1 MKKLSVALTITIL
14 AGLLLAACATPTPIT
29 IVETVEVPGP
39 ERTVVVK
46 ETVVVEPEPKTVVE
60 FWSTDHEAER
70 VLVYEQVAA
79 DFMAEHPDI
88 EVRIVPI
95 DEGVITQHLAT
106 AQGANRLPDVLRHG
120 VERIAPF
127 VASGILDTDAAT
139 RVITDLGEDT
149 FFEGPLNWVTDPATG
164 NYAAVPFDG
173 WIQAI
178 WYRADA
184 FEDLGLDAPVTW
196 DAIEAG
202 CEAIAGYDDYLY
214 GITIGTDP
222 AWNYGHQIFEQMA
235 MSNGALPFDEEGN
248 VTMDSPEMIETLAF
262 YTGLQ
267 DCATPAP
274 SYWLQGRANY
284 VTGLS
289 GMLFYSTYVMDDIA
303 GLRPD
308 LEVTVDDLAAKTGFS
323 PVIQGPSGDEATY
336 GQLVT
341 VSITTGA
348 DTEAAVEFVKYL
360 MEGDAYLSILGL
372 SPHGKLPQRTTAV
385 EGWAT
390 LDPETFGSYDPA
402 VLEAI
407 FEGFESAQRW
417 AFVPEY
423 DQIQRAAIGDLEGRL
438 FLIEAFNNIIDGVM
452 TPETAA
458 DWLQIRMQDLYDARL
473 AEAEE

>member
-1 MKKLSVALTITIL
+1 MKKLSLILTITIL
-14 AGLLLAACATPTPIT
+14 AGLLLSACGTP
-29 IVETVEVPGP
+29 ETVEVPGP
-39 ERTVVVK
+39 ERTVIVK
-46 ETVVVEPEPKTVVE
+46 ETVIVPPGEKTVVE
-60 FWSTDHEAER
+60 FWSTDNEEER
-70 VLVYEQVAA
+70 IVVYEQVAA
-79 DFMAEHPDI
+79 DFMAENPDI
-88 EVRIVPI
+88 EVRVVPI
-95 DEGVITQHLAT
+95 DEGTIAQRVAT
-106 AQGANRLPDVLRHG
+106 AQGANRLPDIIRMG

-127 VASGILDTDAAT
+127 VASGLLDTEAAT
-139 RVITDLGEDT
+139 QLITELGEDT
-149 FFEGPLNWVTDPATG
+149 FYEGPLNWVSDPATG

-173 WIQAI
+173 WVQAI

-184 FEDLGLDAPVTW
+184 FDALDLDPPVTW
-196 DAIEAG
+196 EAIEAG
-202 CEAIAGYDDYLY
+202 CEALAGYEDFLY

-235 MSNGALPFDEEGN
+235 MSNGALPFDAAGN
-248 VTMDSPEMIETLAF
+248 VTMNSPEMIETLDF
-262 YTGLQ
+262 YTSLQ

-289 GMLFYSTYVMDDIA
+289 AMLFYSTYVMDDIA

-308 LEVTVDDLAAKTGFS
+308 LEVTVDDLAAMTGFS
-323 PVIQGPSGDEATY
+323 PTMIGPSGDEATY

-341 VSITTGA
+341 LSITTGA

-360 MEGDAYLSILGL
+360 MEGDAYLAILGL
-372 SPHGKLPQRTTAV
+372 SPHGKLPQRTNV
-385 EGWAT
+385 VDGWMT
-390 LDPETFGSYDPA
+390 LDPDTFGSHDPA

-407 FEGFESAQRW
+407 FDGFESAQRW

-423 DQIQRAAIGDLEGRL
+423 DQVQQAAIGDLEGRL
-438 FLIEAFNNIIDGVM
+438 FLIEAFNNIPEGLM

-458 DWLQIRMQDLYDARL
+458 EWLQTQMQALYDARL

>member
-1 MKKLSVALTITIL
+1 MKKLSIALTITIL

-46 ETVVVEPEPKTVVE
+46 ETVVVEPEPKTVIE
-60 FWSTDHEAER
+60 FWSTDHEEER

-79 DFMAEHPDI
+79 DFMAENPDI

-95 DEGVITQHLAT
+95 DEGTIAQRIAT
-106 AQGANRLPDVLRHG
+106 AQAANRLPDVVRMG
-120 VERIAPF
+120 VERIAPLL
-127 VASGILDTDAAT
+127 ASGLLDTDAT
-139 RVITDLGEDT
+139 TQVISDLGEDT
-149 FFEGPLNWVTDPATG
+149 FYEGPLHWVTDPATG
-164 NYAAVPFDG
+164 DYAAVPYDG
-173 WIQAI
+173 WVQAI

-184 FEDLGLDAPVTW
+184 FEDLGLDDPVTW
-196 DAIEAG
+196 DAIQAG
-202 CEAIAGYDDYLY
+202 CEAIAGYEDFLY
-214 GITIGTDP
+214 GMTIGTDP
-222 AWNYGHQIFEQMA
+222 GWNYGHQIFEQVA
-235 MSNGALPFDEEGN
+235 MSNGALPFDAEGN
-248 VTMDSPEMIETLAF
+248 VTMNTPEMIDALEF

-267 DCATPAP
+267 DCSTPAP

-308 LEVTVDDLAAKTGFS
+308 LEVTVDDLAAMTGFS
-323 PVIQGPSGDEATY
+323 PVIEGPSGDQATY

-341 VSITTGA
+341 VGITTGA

-360 MEGDAYLSILGL
+360 LEGDAYLSILGL

-385 EGWAT
+385 EGWMT

-407 FEGFESAQRW
+407 FDGFEAAQRW

-423 DQIQRAAIGDLEGRL
+423 DQVQRAAIGDLEGRL
-438 FLIEAFNNIIDGVM
+438 FLIEAFNNIIEGLM
-452 TPETAA
+452 TPETGAA
-458 DWLQIRMQDLYDARL
+458 WLQTQMEDLYAARL
-473 AEAEE
+473 AEVEE